1 MKKGIKQNKQ
11 RLGRCIRV
19 FLLSFILF
27 LSASIAKA
35 QMVVYDPA
43 QFGNMLQSIAHQAK
57 QVITASKTLTET
69 KNILLQAK
77 AAKEEI
83 ESLHKLH
90 REAQE
95 ALKIAR
101 GIVDLKWS
109 DLDVLTGKAVS
120 VSVDPH
126 IFMPDMEGTQGI
138 IYTLKQA
145 PSSGSAKELYSL
157 LTGINSFKG
166 ADNFEA
172 FEEQLNGAL
181 VNQFAYT
188 EMADQKML
196 QTAMSYNV
204 VAEEMISQANEL
216 IQAVKK
222 DNRLTMNEAERISTL
237 KGCQDVLLQSL
248 QLKTRADEMIRS
260 VIESGSASKSALK
273 QSYKNALFRKALAQ
287 TPQSKYGQ

>member
-83 ESLHKLH
+83 ENLHKLH

-109 DLDVLTGKAVS
+109 DLDVLTGKALS

-166 ADNFEA
+166 ADSFEA